1 MAKLTSSYTSSSDA
15 LWVPPAATRL
25 AERESG
31 VCDWTKTL
39 SVNLTAAA
47 GALLSPKHSSC
58 FRLCEG
64 KESIESLPLIVYEKR
79 DESES
84 GYRITYCL
92 MFWYLKERYVGSGTL
107 AQDPNYNLG

>member
-15 LWVPPAATRL
+15 LWVPPVATRL

-64 KESIESLPLIVYEKR
+64 KESIESLPLIDVCMKR
-79 DESES
+79 EMKVSLVIAS
-84 GYRITYCL
+84 RT
-92 MFWYLKERYVGSGTL
+92 V
-107 AQDPNYNLG
+107 